1 MDRPADRLAVIERKL
16 KNARVYY
23 SRYSPSAAFMYDVEN
38 AEEDVRWLI
47 YEVARLRTRI
57 RELESAGGAPHR
69 PS

>member
-1 MDRPADRLAVIERKL
+1 MDRPADRLAVIEAKL

-23 SRYSPSAAFMYDVEN
+23 SRYSPSAAFMYDVED

-47 YEVARLRTRI
+47 YEVGRLRTRI
-57 RELESAGGAPHR
+57 DELQSPGGSPRH